1 MLSESVMSVRKE
13 LFQQN
18 KTAVSD
24 MPKANIQ
31 MKAQPADADMMVQ
44 TSLSFENIYYSL
56 WEIAGRYS
64 SFCQF
69 RVIGNSHDE
78 RMIPMLEVGTG
89 AQMSFCVAGINGTQ
103 TLLPELLL
111 KMAGEYC
118 RAYECGWKLDEFYEV
133 KKLLDKI
140 RICMIPLLNPDGYE
154 IRQNGFGTIRNP
166 VYRQMLRMQSIPA
179 EDFGY
184 NARGMDIAHNFPT
197 VHYIRSRMG
206 EEPASEN
213 ETKALIRI
221 IQEYDGRGLL
231 TFAQSGREIIYYH
244 SQQGVGSLPKSYR
257 LARHMQKSSS
267 YHLEREQMTESA
279 REKFKGMG
287 TPEQYYIQTKKQPAF
302 RIKVPAQSGNGK
314 VVEEDKKA
322 VYEEI
327 HLLPLE
333 YIFSLDN

>member
-1 MLSESVMSVRKE
+1 
-13 LFQQN
+13 
-18 KTAVSD
+18 
-24 MPKANIQ
+24 
-31 MKAQPADADMMVQ
+31 
-44 TSLSFENIYYSL
+44 
-56 WEIAGRYS
+56 
-64 SFCQF
+64 
-69 RVIGNSHDE
+69 
-78 RMIPMLEVGTG
+78 
-89 AQMSFCVAGINGTQ
+89 
-103 TLLPELLL
+103 
-111 KMAGEYC
+111 
-118 RAYECGWKLDEFYEV
+118 
-133 KKLLDKI
+133 
-140 RICMIPLLNPDGYE
+140 
-154 IRQNGFGTIRNP
+154 
-166 VYRQMLRMQSIPA
+166 
-179 EDFGY
+179 
-184 NARGMDIAHNFPT
+184 
-197 VHYIRSRMG
+197 SRMG

-244 SQQGVGSLPKSYR
+244 CQQGVGSLPKSYR

-302 RIKVPAQSGNGK
+302 RIKVPAQSGNGRG
-314 VVEEDKKA
+314 VEEDKKA

>member
-1 MLSESVMSVRKE
+1 MKSARMALVPFEIQFTVKCFVCKAFLLKILDIMPE
-13 LFQQN
+13 EWILHIIFQLFIISAHVWERN
-18 KTAVSD
+18 
-24 MPKANIQ
+24 
-31 MKAQPADADMMVQ
+31 QPA
-44 TSLSFENIYYSL
+44 
-56 WEIAGRYS
+56 R
-64 SFCQF
+64 
-69 RVIGNSHDE
+69 
-78 RMIPMLEVGTG
+78 
-89 AQMSFCVAGINGTQ
+89 
-103 TLLPELLL
+103 
-111 KMAGEYC
+111 
-118 RAYECGWKLDEFYEV
+118 
-133 KKLLDKI
+133 
-140 RICMIPLLNPDGYE
+140 
-154 IRQNGFGTIRNP
+154 
-166 VYRQMLRMQSIPA
+166 
-179 EDFGY
+179 
-184 NARGMDIAHNFPT
+184 
-197 VHYIRSRMG
+197 
-206 EEPASEN
+206 
-213 ETKALIRI
+213 LIRI

>member
-1 MLSESVMSVRKE
+1 MLSESVLSVRKE
-13 LFQQN
+13 LFPQN

-24 MPKANIQ
+24 MPKVNIQ
-31 MKAQPADADMMVQ
+31 KKVQPTDADMVQ

-89 AQMSFCVAGINGTQ
+89 AQMIFCVAGINGTQ
-103 TLLPELLL
+103 ALLPELLL

-140 RICMIPLLNPDGYE
+140 RICLIPILNPDGYE
-154 IRQNGFGTIRNP
+154 IRQNGFGAIRNP

-184 NARGMDIAHNFPT
+184 NARGMDISHNFPT

-244 SQQGVGSLPKSYR
+244 CQQGVGSLPKSYR

-267 YHLEREQMTESA
+267 YHLEREQMTERPGKNL
-279 REKFKGMG
+279 REWEPRNNTIFKRKNNRHFVLKYQLKVEM
-287 TPEQYYIQTKKQPAF
+287 EEALK
-302 RIKVPAQSGNGK
+302 RIKRQYMRK
-314 VVEEDKKA
+314 
-322 VYEEI
+322 
-327 HLLPLE
+327 
-333 YIFSLDN
+333 YICFHWNIYFH

>member
-1 MLSESVMSVRKE
+1 MLSESVLSVRKE
-13 LFQQN
+13 LFPQN

-24 MPKANIQ
+24 MPKVNIQ
-31 MKAQPADADMMVQ
+31 KKVQPTDADMVQ

-89 AQMSFCVAGINGTQ
+89 AQMIFCVAGINGTQ
-103 TLLPELLL
+103 ALLPELLL

-140 RICMIPLLNPDGYE
+140 RICLIPILNPDGYE
-154 IRQNGFGTIRNP
+154 IRQNGFGAIRNP

-184 NARGMDIAHNFPT
+184 NARGMDISHNFPT

-244 SQQGVGSLPKSYR
+244 CQQGVGSLQISYR

-302 RIKVPAQSGNGK
+302 RIKVPAQSGNGRG
-314 VVEEDKKA
+314 VEEDKKA

>member
-1 MLSESVMSVRKE
+1 
-13 LFQQN
+13 
-18 KTAVSD
+18 
-24 MPKANIQ
+24 
-31 MKAQPADADMMVQ
+31 
-44 TSLSFENIYYSL
+44 
-56 WEIAGRYS
+56 
-64 SFCQF
+64 
-69 RVIGNSHDE
+69 
-78 RMIPMLEVGTG
+78 
-89 AQMSFCVAGINGTQ
+89 
-103 TLLPELLL
+103 
-111 KMAGEYC
+111 MAGEYC

-140 RICMIPLLNPDGYE
+140 RICLIPILNPDGYE
-154 IRQNGFGTIRNP
+154 IRQNGFGAIRNP

-184 NARGMDIAHNFPT
+184 NARGMDISHNFPT

-244 SQQGVGSLPKSYR
+244 CQQGVGSLPKSYR

-287 TPEQYYIQTKKQPAF
+287 TPEQYYIQTKKQPAV
-302 RIKVPAQSGNGK
+302 RIKVPAQSGNGRG
-314 VVEEDKKA
+314 VEEDKKA

>member
-1 MLSESVMSVRKE
+1 MLSESVLSVRKE
-13 LFQQN
+13 LFPQN

-24 MPKANIQ
+24 MPKVNIQ
-31 MKAQPADADMMVQ
+31 KKVQPTDADMVQ

-89 AQMSFCVAGINGTQ
+89 AQMIFCVAGINGTQ
-103 TLLPELLL
+103 ALLPELLL

-140 RICMIPLLNPDGYE
+140 RICLIPILNPDGYE
-154 IRQNGFGTIRNP
+154 IRQNGFGAIRNP

-184 NARGMDIAHNFPT
+184 NARGMDISHNFPT

-244 SQQGVGSLPKSYR
+244 CQQGVGSLPKSYR

-279 REKFKGMG
+279 REKFREWEPRNNTIFKRKNSRHFVLKYQLKVEM
-287 TPEQYYIQTKKQPAF
+287 EEVLK
-302 RIKVPAQSGNGK
+302 RIKRQYMRK
-314 VVEEDKKA
+314 
-322 VYEEI
+322 
-327 HLLPLE
+327 
-333 YIFSLDN
+333 YICFHWNIYFH

>member
-1 MLSESVMSVRKE
+1 MLSESVLSVRKE
-13 LFQQN
+13 LFPQN

-24 MPKANIQ
+24 MPKVNIQ
-31 MKAQPADADMMVQ
+31 KKVQPTDADMVQ

-89 AQMSFCVAGINGTQ
+89 AQMIFCVAGINGTQ
-103 TLLPELLL
+103 ALLPELLL

-140 RICMIPLLNPDGYE
+140 RICLIPILNPDGYE
-154 IRQNGFGTIRNP
+154 IRQNGFGAIRNP

-184 NARGMDIAHNFPT
+184 NARGMDISHNFPT

-244 SQQGVGSLPKSYR
+244 CQQGVGSLPKSYR

-279 REKFKGMG
+279 RRNLREWEPRNNTIFKRKNSRHFVLKYQLKAEM
-287 TPEQYYIQTKKQPAF
+287 EEALK
-302 RIKVPAQSGNGK
+302 RIKRQYMRK
-314 VVEEDKKA
+314 
-322 VYEEI
+322 
-327 HLLPLE
+327 
-333 YIFSLDN
+333 YICFHWNIYFH

>member
-13 LFQQN
+13 LFQHN

-24 MPKANIQ
+24 MPKVNIQ
-31 MKAQPADADMMVQ
+31 MKAQPADADMVQ

-89 AQMSFCVAGINGTQ
+89 AQMIFCVAGINGTQ
-103 TLLPELLL
+103 ALLPELLL

-140 RICMIPLLNPDGYE
+140 RICLIPILNPDGYE
-154 IRQNGFGTIRNP
+154 IRQNGFGAIRNP

-244 SQQGVGSLPKSYR
+244 CQQGVGSLPKSYR
-257 LARHMQKSSS
+257 QKSSS
-267 YHLEREQMTESA
+267 YHLEREHMTESA
-279 REKFKGMG
+279 RENLREWEPRNNTIFKRKNSRHFVLKYQLKAEM
-287 TPEQYYIQTKKQPAF
+287 EEALK
-302 RIKVPAQSGNGK
+302 RIKRQYMRK
-314 VVEEDKKA
+314 
-322 VYEEI
+322 
-327 HLLPLE
+327 
-333 YIFSLDN
+333 YIYFHWNIYFH

>member
-1 MLSESVMSVRKE
+1 
-13 LFQQN
+13 
-18 KTAVSD
+18 
-24 MPKANIQ
+24 
-31 MKAQPADADMMVQ
+31 
-44 TSLSFENIYYSL
+44 
-56 WEIAGRYS
+56 
-64 SFCQF
+64 
-69 RVIGNSHDE
+69 
-78 RMIPMLEVGTG
+78 MLEVGTG
-89 AQMSFCVAGINGTQ
+89 AQMIFCVAGINGTQ
-103 TLLPELLL
+103 ALLPELLL

-140 RICMIPLLNPDGYE
+140 RICLIPILNPDGYE
-154 IRQNGFGTIRNP
+154 IRQNGFGAIRNP

-184 NARGMDIAHNFPT
+184 NARGMDISHNFPT

-244 SQQGVGSLPKSYR
+244 CQQGVGSLPKSYR

-279 REKFKGMG
+279 REKFKGMEPRNN
-287 TPEQYYIQTKKQPAF
+287 TIFKRKNSRHFVLKYQLKAEMEEALK
-302 RIKVPAQSGNGK
+302 RIKRQYMRK
-314 VVEEDKKA
+314 
-322 VYEEI
+322 
-327 HLLPLE
+327 
-333 YIFSLDN
+333 YICFHWNIYFH

>member
-1 MLSESVMSVRKE
+1 MLSESVLSVRKE
-13 LFQQN
+13 LFPQN

-24 MPKANIQ
+24 MPKVNIQ
-31 MKAQPADADMMVQ
+31 KKVQPTDADMVQ

-89 AQMSFCVAGINGTQ
+89 AQMIFCVAGINGTQ
-103 TLLPELLL
+103 ALLPELLL

-140 RICMIPLLNPDGYE
+140 RICLIPILNPDGYE
-154 IRQNGFGTIRNP
+154 IRQNGFGAIRNP

-184 NARGMDIAHNFPT
+184 NARGMDISHNFPT

-244 SQQGVGSLPKSYR
+244 CQQGVGSLPKSYR
-257 LARHMQKSSS
+257 LARHIW
-267 YHLEREQMTESA
+267 
-279 REKFKGMG
+279 KGN
-287 TPEQYYIQTKKQPAF
+287 
-302 RIKVPAQSGNGK
+302 R
-314 VVEEDKKA
+314 
-322 VYEEI
+322 
-327 HLLPLE
+327 
-333 YIFSLDN
+333 